1 MSLLGWLTG
10 ADAAASA
17 AKKAA
22 KIQAETA
29 DENRALAEE
38 YTGASLGDLDAA
50 LASALGETQ
59 AYADAGTNALSTLQS
74 FLGLG
79 SPEQAQT
86 ALTTLQNSPAYQ
98 FNLQQGYQALDR
110 SRNAGGRLY
119 SGGTLK
125 AAQEYGQG
133 FASNAL
139 SGLMDRVSGIADTG
153 ANMAGSRSNAL
164 LGTGQAKAGARSSG
178 LNAITGANSEAG
190 AATAGGVINAAN
202 AQTAGRKMLF
212 DLAGTALGAFLGGQK
227 VPA

>member
-10 ADAAASA
+10 ADQAAKA

-22 KIQAETA
+22 EVQAATA
-29 DENRALAEE
+29 RENRGLAEQ
-38 YTGASLGDLDAA
+38 YTTSSLGDLDTA
-50 LASALGETQ
+50 LASALGETDQ
-59 AYADAGTNALSTLQS
+59 YAAAGTNALSALQS
-74 FLGLG
+74 FLGLKG
-79 SPEQAQT
+79 PEEA
-86 ALTTLQNSPAYQ
+86 ASVLSTLEASPAYQ
-98 FNLQQGYQALDR
+98 FNLQQGYKALDR

-139 SGLMDRVSGIADTG
+139 SGIMDRISGIASTG
-153 ANMAGSRSNAL
+153 ANMAGNRSSAL

-190 AATAGGVINAAN
+190 AATAGGIINAAN
-202 AQTAGRKMLF
+202 AQTAGRQMLF
-212 DLAGTALGAFLGGQK
+212 DLAGTALGAFLGK
-227 VPA
+227 PA